1 MDWTLAIV
9 ALTLLGVAAISGRL
23 SGTPVTAAML
33 FVVVG
38 LLVGPKVLGEVDLES
53 SSSTVRTLA
62 EATLALV
69 LFCDA
74 SRIDLGQLRRQVGVP
89 LRLLGIGLPL
99 TIALGAV
106 AAAVVFDQLSIEE
119 AMILAIVLAPTD
131 AALGQAVVTEP
142 RVPQRI
148 RQGLNVESGLNDG
161 ICVPLLFAAVAVA
174 DVESGISDGRSAG
187 TLLLEEIGYGV
198 VGGVAAGLL
207 IAAIVIYAG
216 RRDLIAPQW
225 RQVIPAA
232 GAALAYGIAV
242 GLHGSGFI
250 AAFVGGMVF
259 RAALKRDPEDLNEL
273 SEEVGGVLNG
283 ITFVLFGAILL
294 GPALGELTWE
304 LALYAVL
311 SLTVVRMLPVAMA
324 MLGSRARA
332 PTVGFLGWFGPR
344 GLASIVF
351 AVIVVEESALPHEHL
366 IVECHLHDGRALGL
380 GPRPQ
385 RGAARGALRPLVRA
399 APPRQA
405 PADGERPG
413 RGDARPW
420 TREVGHGAGGGAS
433 SWRVRRG
440 AHPALAWRAGG
451 VARGAAAV
459 RVARLVAVG
468 CVGRRGEDAG
478 AGVGAWDPA
487 GRPGRCR
494 FPSRAPIR
502 RCART
507 RRRGLSAW
515 FVIHPCWTMCSARGS
530 GTLGASTTEVG
541 SWMSLFQR

>member
-1 MDWTLAIV
+1 MDWALAIV
-9 ALTLLGVAAISGRL
+9 ALTLLGVAAVSGRL
-23 SGTPVTAAML
+23 SGTPVTTAML

-38 LLVGPKVLGEVDLES
+38 LLVGPKVLGEIDVDS
-53 SSSTVRTLA
+53 SSSAVRTLA

-74 SRIDLGQLRRQVGVP
+74 SRIDLGQLRREVGVP
-89 LRLLGIGLPL
+89 VRLLGIGLPL

-106 AAAVVFDQLSIEE
+106 AAAVMFDRLSIEE
-119 AMILAIVLAPTD
+119 AVILAIVLAPTD

-142 RVPQRI
+142 RVPKRI

-174 DVESGISDGRSAG
+174 DVESEISHGRSAG

-207 IAAIVIYAG
+207 IAAIVIHAG
-216 RRDLIAPQW
+216 RRGLIAPQW

-283 ITFVLFGAILL
+283 ATFVLFGAILL

-311 SLTVVRMLPVAMA
+311 SLTVVRMLPVAIA
-324 MLGSRARA
+324 MLGSRARP

-366 IVECHLHDGRALGL
+366 IANAIYVTVGL
-380 GPRPQ
+380 SV
-385 RGAARGALRPLVRA
+385 L
-399 APPRQA
+399 
-405 PADGERPG
+405 
-413 RGDARPW
+413 
-420 TREVGHGAGGGAS
+420 
-433 SWRVRRG
+433 
-440 AHPALAWRAGG
+440 AH
-451 VARGAAAV
+451 
-459 RVARLVAVG
+459 
-468 CVGRRGEDAG
+468 
-478 AGVGAWDPA
+478 
-487 GRPGRCR
+487 
-494 FPSRAPIR
+494 
-502 RCART
+502 
-507 RRRGLSAW
+507 GLSAAPLAGRYARW
-515 FVIHPCWTMCSARGS
+515 FERHPRDKPPPMESVPAEVTRARGP
-530 GTLGASTTEVG
+530 GELRKDATPAS
-541 SWMSLFQR
+541 QRA